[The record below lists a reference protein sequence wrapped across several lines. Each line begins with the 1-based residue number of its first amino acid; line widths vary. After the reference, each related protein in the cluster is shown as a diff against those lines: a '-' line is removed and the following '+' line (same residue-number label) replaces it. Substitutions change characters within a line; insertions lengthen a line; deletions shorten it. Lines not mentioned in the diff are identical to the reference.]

1 MDIFEAIHTRR
12 SIRQFTG
19 GEVSRETE
27 RKLLSAAM
35 CAPSAGN
42 AQPWQFV
49 VLRDRALLDRVPDIH
64 PHALMTKQ
72 ASLGILIC
80 GDPRL
85 EKHKGF
91 WVQDCSAAA
100 QNLLLAA
107 HGAGL
112 GAVWTGVHP
121 DAVRVDAFRRLLGL
135 PEAVIPFAFVPI
147 GPPAQQLARKEIFL
161 PERVHLNGWQAS

>member
-19 GEVSRETE
+19 GEVGDDAV
-27 RKLLSAAM
+27 RKILSAAM

-49 VLRDRALLDRVPDIH
+49 LIRERALLYRIPELH
-64 PHALMTKQ
+64 PHAQMARQ
-72 ASLGILIC
+72 ASLGILVC
-80 GDPRL
+80 GDLRL
-85 EKHKGF
+85 EKYQGF
-91 WVQDCSAAA
+91 WVQDCSAAT

-112 GAVWTGVHP
+112 GAVWTGVYP
-121 DAVRVDAFRRLLGL
+121 DACRVASFRQFFSL
-135 PEAVIPFAFVPI
+135 PDEVVPFAFIPM
-147 GPPAQQLARKEIFL
+147 GPPAQQLARKDIFL
-161 PERVHLNGWQAS
+161 PERVHLNSWQAS

>member
-12 SIRQFTG
+12 SIRQFAG
-19 GEVSRETE
+19 GDISEDVL
-27 RKLLSAAM
+27 RKILSAAM

-49 VLRDRALLDRVPDIH
+49 VLRDRALLDRIPQIH
-64 PHALMTKQ
+64 PHAQMTKQ

-80 GDPRL
+80 GDLRL
-85 EKHKGF
+85 EKYKGF
-91 WVQDCSAAA
+91 WVEDCSAAT

-112 GAVWTGVHP
+112 GAVWTGIHP
-121 DAVRVDAFRRLLGL
+121 DAARTAAFQAEFAL
-135 PEAVIPFAFVPI
+135 PEQVIPFAFVPM
-147 GPPAQQLARKEIFL
+147 GPPAQLLARKDIFL
-161 PERVHLNGWQAS
+161 PERVHLNGWQG